1 MLTSELTDEQL
12 ARLAAADNVAAL
24 EELVA
29 RYLKPVY
36 GFVRSFVYDA
46 DVADDITQ
54 EVFVKVWK
62 HISRYDTEQPFRPW
76 LYIIAKRTTFDFLKK
91 KTSIPFSVLEGE
103 TGTDWLSQTVV
114 DTSPTPDA
122 LVQSGFEQERVNAA
136 LSTLSP
142 KYASVVNLYYKEGLK
157 FREIAARL
165 KEPINTVKSRYRR
178 ALAQLKEL
186 L

>member
-1 MLTSELTDEQL
+1 LCNVLAWFAGFIFLWHAVYMLTSELTDEQL

-91 KTSIPFSVLEGE
+91 KRPSLF
-103 TGTDWLSQTVV
+103 LSWRGRLA
-114 DTSPTPDA
+114 PIGCLRRWWTPRQRPM
-122 LVQSGFEQERVNAA
+122 L
-136 LSTLSP
+136 
-142 KYASVVNLYYKEGLK
+142 
-157 FREIAARL
+157 
-165 KEPINTVKSRYRR
+165 
-178 ALAQLKEL
+178 
-186 L
+186 